1 MTNRPRQPQR
11 ISGAQGDLDG
21 RARAL
26 LPLRPADLQVLLV
39 LGDGPLHPYGISKAA
54 ESVGGRVTLEIGS
67 LYRTLN
73 RLRTLGLIEP
83 APSGERG
90 PQGQER
96 RTWQI
101 TEFGHAVARAEAE
114 RLQEVLEAARS
125 RKLLRDPAP

>member
-1 MTNRPRQPQR
+1 MPSRRDPSPKATASSELASR
-11 ISGAQGDLDG
+11 AQ
-21 RARAL
+21 AL
-26 LPLRPADLQVLLV
+26 LPLRPADLHVLLV

-54 ESVGGRVTLEIGS
+54 DTVGGRVTLEIGS

-83 APSGERG
+83 AQDGDRG

-96 RTWQI
+96 RTWRI
-101 TEFGHAVARAEAE
+101 TDFGSAVARAEAE
-114 RLQEVLEAARS
+114 RLREVLEAAKS

>member
-1 MTNRPRQPQR
+1 MRRPSTPPADPAELAR
-11 ISGAQGDLDG
+11 

-54 ESVGGRVTLEIGS
+54 ETLGGRVRLEIGS

-73 RLRTLGLIEP
+73 RLRAEGWIEP
-83 APSGERG
+83 AETQDRG

-96 RTWQI
+96 RTWRL
-101 TEFGHAVARAEAE
+101 TPFGRAVAEAE
-114 RLQEVLEAARS
+114 TERLREVLDAARS
-125 RKLLRDPAP
+125 RNLLKDPAP